1 MTLPPHP
8 YTHPREPRPAAYEV
22 PFPPDYLE
30 RVYAGVLG
38 KMIGVYLG
46 RPFEMWSHERILEE
60 LGEIHGYVH
69 ERLGLPLVVADDDLS
84 GTFTFLRSLED
95 HGFSPDLT
103 PEQIGHTWLNYLIE
117 GRTILWWG
125 GLGMSTEHTAYL
137 RLKAGIPAPQSGSA
151 ALNGSRVAEQIG
163 AQIFIDGWA
172 MISPGN
178 PAQAADFARRAGSVS
193 HDGEA
198 VYAAQL
204 IAALEAQAFV
214 ESDLNRL
221 LECALEFIPADSQVA
236 RLIANIRDLHRKT
249 PDWRDARAIV
259 AGRYGQAQFG
269 GNCHVMP
276 NIALIVLALLYGEG
290 DFDRSMTIINTSG
303 FDTDCNAGNLG
314 CLLGIRGGL
323 AALEGQTDWRGPV
336 KDRLYL
342 STADSG
348 RTISDAVQ
356 ESVRVVDA
364 ARQMRGLEPLELG
377 GGARFHFELPGSV
390 QGFLAEDGSPLILE
404 NTLGHSAQGQRSLRL
419 EYGAGTARAFTA
431 TFSPLEALRMDGKT
445 PYDILASPTLYPG
458 QKVTA
463 TLEADALNPQGVR
476 VRLYLRHFDS
486 QDALSRIYGPELTLK
501 PGNVETLAWTVP
513 DLGGQPCA
521 EIGLE
526 LDSGAPGQVYL
537 DTLGWSGT
545 PTLKLARPQGGG
557 TLWRRAWVNG
567 VDDLE
572 SVDRWPDA
580 YTLIQNAGTG
590 LMIQG
595 AREWR
600 DYRARATVSPHL
612 CISGGLA
619 VRVQGMR
626 RYYALLLREGGKLEL
641 VKALEGHKILA
652 EMNFEWN
659 FDAEYTLELEVHG
672 THLRAYVDGVLLLE
686 AEDRDRPLEGGA
698 VALLVEEGMLTCNAV
713 EVIP

>member
-1 MTLPPHP
+1 MTLPPP
-8 YTHPREPRPAAYEV
+8 PLTPPRESRPAASEI

-46 RPFEMWSHERILEE
+46 RPFEMWSHERIIKE

-69 ERLGLPLVVADDDLS
+69 ERLNLPLIVADDDLS
-84 GTFTFLRSLED
+84 GTFTFLRALED

-117 GRTILWWG
+117 KRTVLWWG
-125 GLGMSTEHTAYL
+125 GMGMSTEHTAYL
-137 RLKAGIPAPQSGSA
+137 RLKSGIPAPQSGSI

-198 VYAAQL
+198 IYAAQL

-214 ESDLNRL
+214 ESDLNSL
-221 LECALEFIPADSQVA
+221 IDCALEFIPADSQVT
-236 RLIANIRDLHRKT
+236 RLIADIRALHRKT
-249 PDWRDARAIV
+249 PDWQDARAIV
-259 AGRYGQAQFG
+259 AGRYGQAQYG
-269 GNCHVMP
+269 GNCHVIP

-290 DFDRSMTIINTSG
+290 DFERSMTIINTSG

-323 AALEGQTDWRGPV
+323 GAFEGPYDWRGPV
-336 KDRLYL
+336 ADRLYL

-356 ESVRVVDA
+356 ESVKVVNA

-404 NTLGHSAQGQRSLRL
+404 NTLGHSAQGQRSLML
-419 EYGAGTARAFTA
+419 EYGSGTARAFTA

-463 TLEADALNPQGVR
+463 TLEADSHNSLEVR
-476 VRLYLRHFDS
+476 VRLYLRHYDG
-486 QDALSRIYGPELTLK
+486 QDALSRIHGPELTLR
-501 PGNVETLAWTVP
+501 PGAAETLTWTVP

-526 LDSGAPGQVYL
+526 LVSSAPGRIYL
-537 DTLGWSGT
+537 DTLGWSGA
-545 PTLKLARPQGGG
+545 PTVKLARPQEGG

-572 SVDRWPDA
+572 MVDRWPDA
-580 YTLIQNAGTG
+580 YTLIQNAWVG

-612 CISGGLA
+612 CRSGGLA

-626 RYYALLLREGGKLEL
+626 RYYALLLREGGRLEL

-652 EMNFEWN
+652 EMDFEWN
-659 FDAEYTLELEVHG
+659 FDAEYTLELEVRG
-672 THLRAYVDGVLLLE
+672 NRLRAFLDGQFVLE

-698 VALLVEEGMLTCNAV
+698 VALIVEEGMLTCNAV
-713 EVIP
+713 EVSP

>member
-1 MTLPPHP
+1 MTLPTTP
-8 YTHPREPRPAAYEV
+8 HPREPRPATSKV

-46 RPFEMWSHERILEE
+46 RPFEMWSHERILSE

-69 ERLGLPLVVADDDLS
+69 ERLNLPLIVADDDLS

-117 GRTILWWG
+117 KRTVLWWG

-137 RLKAGIPAPQSGSA
+137 RLKAGIPAPQSGSI

-198 VYAAQL
+198 IYAAQL

-221 LECALEFIPADSQVA
+221 IDCALEYIPADSQVA
-236 RLIANIRDLHRKT
+236 RLIADIRDLHRNI
-249 PDWRDARAIV
+249 PDWREARATV

-269 GNCHVMP
+269 GNCHVIP

-323 AALEGQTDWRGPV
+323 ATLEGAYDWRGPV
-336 KDRLYL
+336 ADRLYL

-356 ESVRVVDA
+356 ESVKVVDA

-390 QGFLAEDGSPLILE
+390 QGFLTEGGSKLRLE
-404 NTLGHSAQGQRSLRL
+404 NVLGHSAQGQRSLML
-419 EYGAGTARAFTA
+419 EYGAGTARAYTA

-458 QKVTA
+458 QTVTA
-463 TLEADALNPQGVR
+463 ALEADTHNALEVR
-476 VRLYLRHFDS
+476 VRLYLRHFDN
-486 QDALSRIYGPELTLK
+486 QDALSRVYGPEVALR
-501 PGNVETLAWTVP
+501 PGALETLTWRVP

-526 LDSGAPGQVYL
+526 LVSSAPGRIYL

-545 PTLKLARPQGGG
+545 PTLMLARPQGGG

-572 SVDRWPDA
+572 MVDRWPNA

-600 DYRARATVSPHL
+600 DYRAKATVSPHL
-612 CISGGLA
+612 CVSSGLA

-626 RYYALLLREGGKLEL
+626 RYYALVLCKGGKLQL
-641 VKALEGHKILA
+641 VKALEGQKVLA
-652 EMNFEWN
+652 EMDFGWDL
-659 FDAEYTLELEVHG
+659 DAEYTLELEVHG
-672 THLRAYVDGVLLLE
+672 KRLKAYVDGMLLLE
-686 AEDRDRPLEGGA
+686 AEDGDRPLEGGA
-698 VALLVEEGMLTCNAV
+698 VALIIEKGMLTCDAV
-713 EVIP
+713 EVRP